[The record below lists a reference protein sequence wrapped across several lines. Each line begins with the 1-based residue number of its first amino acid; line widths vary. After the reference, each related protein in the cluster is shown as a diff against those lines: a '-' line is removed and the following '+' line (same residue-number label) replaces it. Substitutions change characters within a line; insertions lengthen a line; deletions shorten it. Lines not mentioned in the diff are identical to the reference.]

1 MIPSTFIPGCITRAR
16 LILLPRGY
24 PEKPSSRVLP
34 EIYCKELAHR
44 TVEVGEPPGAR
55 GESAGWTPRGAG
67 GLAPVPRRA
76 GSRPRKSQCSRH
88 KIVFHLS
95 FRTCI
100 TAPNGEHHS
109 GGDCDTGR
117 RMQWTEPVPIPL
129 FLGLWANIKC
139 SISSSQFNILC
150 SLSKDNILNALLEQ
164 GDRTDKIHKRT
175 KKKCSKL

>member
-24 PEKPSSRVLP
+24 PEKPSSRVSP

-109 GGDCDTGR
+109 GGTAILAGACSGR
-117 RMQWTEPVPIPL
+117 SQRL
-129 FLGLWANIKC
+129 FHRFSAFGLT
-139 SISSSQFNILC
+139 SSVVSLLLSLISYVLYP
-150 SLSKDNILNALLEQ
+150 
-164 GDRTDKIHKRT
+164 RTIY
-175 KKKCSKL
+175 